1 MGYKRVEWW
10 ILIGV
15 VVLLLAACRG
25 AAVPEEPTRVEPTP
39 PGASLP
45 VPRERPDVD
54 NDAPAGICEDTANIL
69 SRVDPVPEGLFR
81 ALALDNRV
89 GANDGDGIR
98 GVRFVVVGDN
108 LNYAK
113 DETTAPYCIFGGN
126 EPDCGPWPRDDQG
139 RYTWGVGGPAVES
152 GSYQVFVEVVAGQ
165 ADSLSGR
172 DRCDWSFSM
181 RVEAH

>member
-1 MGYKRVEWW
+1 M
-10 ILIGV
+10 
-15 VVLLLAACRG
+15 
-25 AAVPEEPTRVEPTP
+25 EPTP